1 MTPLPTIRDHAANAA
16 ASHLLANIDRAA
28 MSITFRDEGQFIECV
43 KGLKRKGYMI
53 FSEQSA
59 RE

>member
-1 MTPLPTIRDHAANAA
+1 MTAPVSREHHANAQA
-16 ASHLLANIDRAA
+16 AHLLAIIDRAA
-28 MSITFRDEGQFIECV
+28 MSITFRDEAQFMECV